1 MKTIAQAYASD
12 QEYSMQGAVY
22 HCLPELWLRRV
33 FLGVIYANTN
43 IPEKRCKILRSQ
55 QEISELPDESKDI
68 IKKNM
73 LDIYMDRPDEKF
85 ENEKFASVNSLCYA

>member
-1 MKTIAQAYASD
+1 MLTRTLAEK
-12 QEYSMQGAVY
+12 GF
-22 HCLPELWLRRV
+22 P
-33 FLGVIYANTN
+33 GVIYANTN

-73 LDIYMDRPDEKF
+73 LGGYMDRPDEKF
-85 ENEKFASVNSLCYA
+85 ENGKFASVNSLCYA